1 MKVYD
6 YEELIKLLNADSRYF
21 VINGDDVD
29 KLFRKKNTYK
39 IEYID
44 TYSGKEFLYT
54 NNILKRREHIYS
66 GASIYK
72 LQTYQDEIKDRI
84 ADGQN
89 LVFVNPK
96 NDIAFSDSILTY
108 YHLFDYAGK
117 TFEIDGHIIDWIS
130 LSFLFELMNC
140 KIILTL

>member
-1 MKVYD
+1 MSIIIWND
-6 YEELIKLLNADSRYF
+6 ANIEPMWSNLIEF
-21 VINGDDVD
+21 
-29 KLFRKKNTYK
+29 K
-39 IEYID
+39 ICYNNC
-44 TYSGKEFLYT
+44 T

-117 TFEIDGHIIDWIS
+117 TFEIDGHIIDEQTKV
-130 LSFLFELMNC
+130 FA
-140 KIILTL
+140 KY

>member
-1 MKVYD
+1 MAQLCPTKW
-6 YEELIKLLNADSRYF
+6 
-21 VINGDDVD
+21 
-29 KLFRKKNTYK
+29 LFKTD
-39 IEYID
+39 I
-44 TYSGKEFLYT
+44 ST

-96 NDIAFSDSILTY
+96 NEVHFEKSIMTY
-108 YHLFDYAGK
+108 K
-117 TFEIDGHIIDWIS
+117 
-130 LSFLFELMNC
+130 FLFNYIGKAFTINEK
-140 KIILTL
+140 KIEYQTQVYGEYTY

>member
-54 NNILKRREHIYS
+54 NNILNRREHIYS

-96 NDIAFSDSILTY
+96 NEVHFEKSIMTYTFLFNYIGKAFTINEKKIEYQTQVYGEYTY
-108 YHLFDYAGK
+108 YWK
-117 TFEIDGHIIDWIS
+117 
-130 LSFLFELMNC
+130 
-140 KIILTL
+140 